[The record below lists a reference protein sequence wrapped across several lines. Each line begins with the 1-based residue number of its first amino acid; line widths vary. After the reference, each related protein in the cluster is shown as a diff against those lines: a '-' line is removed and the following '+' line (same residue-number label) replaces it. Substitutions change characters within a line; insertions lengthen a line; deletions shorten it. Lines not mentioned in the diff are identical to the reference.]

1 MLLDR
6 YYVYGNSRDF
16 TEIDCFVET
25 RSGQEIWGFSSFVS
39 KLSEDKSYTELMNRI
54 NMPGGRGDY
63 MDIPLHSLAFH
74 VYPDLYYN
82 IGLLK
87 TNKTTHSF
95 EKVNQYKDVF
105 NLWHYYI
112 GK

>member
-1 MLLDR
+1 
-6 YYVYGNSRDF
+6 
-16 TEIDCFVET
+16 
-25 RSGQEIWGFSSFVS
+25 
-39 KLSEDKSYTELMNRI
+39 MNRI

-87 TNKTTHSF
+87 TNKTTQSF

-112 GK
+112 GKLYIRSVISVFSYLIVNIGCILPNGE

>member
-1 MLLDR
+1 LPKCSLTHQKAEQRDIRHAVLSKAINLSYALLP
-6 YYVYGNSRDF
+6 G
-16 TEIDCFVET
+16 
-25 RSGQEIWGFSSFVS
+25 RS
-39 KLSEDKSYTELMNRI
+39 
-54 NMPGGRGDY
+54 DY

-87 TNKTTHSF
+87 ANKTMQSF

-112 GK
+112 GLHQIRKGVYQSWKKPKF